1 MRLIFWIG
9 HDFYDS
15 YLDQD
20 TYNKQS
26 ELIHEDLLNKIL
38 YIYEQAMSEY
48 VELTEEILAK
58 SERKKIYYSVEGFDE
73 EFDEYIIGERVN
85 LDII

>member
-1 MRLIFWIG
+1 M
-9 HDFYDS
+9 
-15 YLDQD
+15 
-20 TYNKQS
+20 
-26 ELIHEDLLNKIL
+26 LNKIL
-38 YIYEQAMSEY
+38 YIYEQAISEH
-48 VELTEEILAK
+48 VDLTEEILAK